1 MAYGLQ
7 IYSANGAL
15 QLDSNDAT
23 HVIYQMGLSGT
34 SGTVSGA
41 NSSTPVFAGVNVTV
55 SNYNPQEDLLFYQPT
70 GSAAVAAYVIPIST
84 GFTIFSNTNTSFYYY
99 IFRKVTTLGD
109 PSSNYGIEIYDASG
123 NILFNQDV
131 LAARVKGRI
140 TGTGN
145 VVASGKSLYA
155 LGSFKYQLITSQL
168 YPRRG
173 KVRAWC
179 ANWNA
184 ARDQV
189 SFGTR
194 VTDVDGVSA
203 ATEAELNDSFYVDT
217 TEPTILVIEAP
228 DP

>member
-1 MAYGLQ
+1 MAYGLL

-34 SGTVSGA
+34 SGTISGA
-41 NSSTPVFAGVNVTV
+41 SSSTPVFAGVNVTV

-84 GFTIFSNTNTSFYYY
+84 GFTIFSNTDTSFYYY

-109 PSSNYGIEIYDASG
+109 PSSNYGIEVYDASG

-145 VVASGKSLYA
+145 VAASGKSLYA

-168 YPRRG
+168 APRRG

-184 ARDQV
+184 ARDTV